1 MNRTDDILPVLTVPK
16 KSYLKWTLLLMTITL
31 VLFVIIL
38 VGVIVAM
45 ATATNTAVFGF
56 ETFVFIC
63 MLVAFILLGLVTYAT
78 KFIYNSKYPYTNANQ
93 PPTTV
98 QRKTTT
104 SQMLNDS
111 SLREFTEWFNFSFS
125 LYLKNKLSSP

>member
-1 MNRTDDILPVLTVPK
+1 MNRTDDIPSALTVPK

-31 VLFVIIL
+31 IIFVIVL

-63 MLVAFILLGLVTYAT
+63 MLIAFILLGLVTYAT
-78 KFIYNSKYPYTNANQ
+78 KFIYNSQYPYINANQ
-93 PPTTV
+93 PPPV

-104 SQMLNDS
+104 NQMMNDN
-111 SLREFTEWFNFSFS
+111 SLRDF
-125 LYLKNKLSSP
+125 